1 MKRELLICTLCLL
14 PIAAHAEWDTQ
25 TLLNNYNAGTLAE
38 KFFIAGILSSVENGM
53 SWADAEL
60 INSQHAAPLYCTPS
74 KLDLTGEQILDM
86 LRRHVQD
93 QPSDARY
100 PYGLVMMQVL
110 KKVFPCH

>member
-60 INSQHAAPLYCTPS
+60 INSQPPLLFIAHPPNWISLVNRYWTCFA
-74 KLDLTGEQILDM
+74 DM
-86 LRRHVQD
+86 YKISPL
-93 QPSDARY
+93 
-100 PYGLVMMQVL
+100 MQGT
-110 KKVFPCH
+110 HMA